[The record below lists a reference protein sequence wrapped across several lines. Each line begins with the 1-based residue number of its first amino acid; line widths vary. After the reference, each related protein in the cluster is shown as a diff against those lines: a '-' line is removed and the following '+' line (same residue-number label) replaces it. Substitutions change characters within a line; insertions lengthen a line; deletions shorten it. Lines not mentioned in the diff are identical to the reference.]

1 MIKLYEDLKTI
12 DVLYS
17 NKIRL
22 ESQLGKIKIQLA
34 NAQEECNHIPAQ
46 VFRDTTYC
54 IICRKRLDTKEED
67 IDLLEDGPLKGNM
80 PYETYEDKKIDYLH
94 DKLIEVLDENPGIEY
109 EFIKGKIEEK
119 IKEEGYYDRKIKRY
133 PVEI

>member
-22 ESQLGKIKIQLA
+22 ESQLKKIKIQLA
-34 NAQEECNHIPAQ
+34 NAQDECTHIPAQ
-46 VFRDTTYC
+46 VFHDTTYC

-94 DKLIEVLDENPGIEY
+94 DKLIEVLDENPGIEH
-109 EFIKGKIEEK
+109 EFIKEKIEEK

-133 PVEI
+133 PVEV